1 VDSSEGP
8 VLVRKSLR
16 PTPGNKLA
24 ASSGRNSMKYH
35 VYFDGYGHAK
45 GAVSEK
51 DLAEKYE
58 GDPKLFLRAM
68 CGVAPDGGIEL
79 TSGHVGTMNFESEKD
94 LQEYLAGCG
103 DEITGFYECDSDS
116 RPYNF

>member
-1 VDSSEGP
+1 MVEENGLGP
-8 VLVRKSLR
+8 IPENEPPVTWGS
-16 PTPGNKLA
+16 
-24 ASSGRNSMKYH
+24 NSMKYH

-51 DLAEKYE
+51 DLAEKYG

-68 CGVAPDGGIEL
+68 CGVAPDAGIER

-103 DEITGFYECDSDS
+103 DEIMGFYECGSDS